1 VPDLLWANAL
11 LLRSSWG
18 RRKGMQ
24 LGKSRV
30 LALLAA
36 ASIVASACG
45 SSSASPIPGATPVP
59 GTPAPGVATPAP
71 TPAPEASAT
80 GLPATDTT
88 VYPREQ
94 TLYTSGKQWGAPS
107 TWNPLDGNAAMGV
120 VGLQY
125 ETLFL
130 YDPIKD
136 VYTPWLASGGSW
148 DSAKT
153 TYTIAVRSG
162 VKWSDGT
169 AFTAADVAFSINVY
183 QNKALGS
190 TLFTFVKAA
199 TVDSTGNNV
208 VVTFTGT
215 PAYQEWMSALY
226 NLPMVPAAIFT
237 AKNTA
242 DIFKFTNPNGVGTGP
257 YTYKTAAQD
266 RMVWVKNPNWW
277 ATAALNLNV
286 APTYIVDIV
295 NSSNNVALGQL
306 LSGGL
311 DLDNNYLPGIAQI
324 VNGGY
329 NVTTYYAGPPYMLS
343 GNTAWLVPNTK
354 KKPLDDPA
362 FRKALAEAIN
372 PQSVVVKDYGNIVAA
387 ADPTGLL
394 PVWSKYIDT
403 AQVKALGATFNT
415 AKAKADLAAAGYKLG
430 SDGFVTNKDGS
441 AIKLNLEVPDGWS
454 DWMQAETLIA
464 ADAKLAGINI
474 NPTHPDYNTV
484 VADRNGTDKAAP
496 IFDLVINNDVQI
508 GSTPWVY
515 YDYIFRQPQI
525 AAGPAR
531 NRNYEQYDN
540 ATAWALVQKLDQ
552 TPVEDTA
559 AMKTICSQ
567 LQKIQLTD
575 TPIIPLWYNGEW
587 SQVSNN
593 VWTNWPSDKG
603 AQIQPATW
611 NGYWQMGAI
620 YMLTNLKAVPKK

>member
-1 VPDLLWANAL
+1 
-11 LLRSSWG
+11 
-18 RRKGMQ
+18 MQ

-45 SSSASPIPGATPVP
+45 SSSASPTPGATPVP
-59 GTPAPGVATPAP
+59 GTPAPNATPAP
-71 TPAPEASAT
+71 ATPTPAASAT
-80 GLPATDTT
+80 GLPATDST

-107 TWNPLDGNAAMGV
+107 TWNPLDPNMAMGV
-120 VGLQY
+120 LGLQY

-136 VYTPWLASGGSW
+136 VYTPWLASGGDW

-153 TYTIAVRSG
+153 TYTIHVRQG
-162 VKWSDGT
+162 VTWSDGS
-169 AFTAADVAFSINVY
+169 AFTADDVAFSINLA

-190 TLFTFVKAA
+190 NLFDYVTSAA
-199 TVDSTGNNV
+199 ASGNDV
-208 VVTFTGT
+208 VVKFKAN
-215 PAYQEWMSALY
+215 PAYQEWAQWLY
-226 NLPMVPAAIFT
+226 NSPIVN
-237 AKNTA
+237 AKIWTPFNNA
-242 DIFKFTNPNGVGTGP
+242 DILKNLNMNGVGTGP
-257 YTYKTAAQD
+257 YTFKTAAQD
-266 RMVWVKNPNWW
+266 RMVWVKNPKWW

-329 NVTTYYAGPPYMLS
+329 NVTTYYAGAPYMLS

-372 PQSVVVKDYGNIVAA
+372 PQNVVVKDYGNIVAA

-394 PVWSKYIDT
+394 PVWSKYID
-403 AQVKALGATFNT
+403 AAEVKSLGATFST
-415 AKAKADLAAAGYKLG
+415 AKAKADLAAAGYKVG

-496 IFDLVINNDVQI
+496 AFDLVINNDVQI
-508 GSTPWVY
+508 GNTPWTY
-515 YDYIFRQPQI
+515 YDYIFRQPEI

-559 AMKTICSQ
+559 TMKTICSQ

-575 TPIIPLWYNGEW
+575 TPIIPLWYNGER

-620 YMLTNLKAVPKK
+620 YMLTNLKAVPKS